1 MKSKTRRGEREV
13 ILGVTGSI
21 AAYKAAEITRR
32 LRKAGAGVTCVMTAG
47 ATRFITPI
55 TLQALTGRKV
65 LTSLF
70 EEQPGEAWDMEHLE
84 LTEKADAILVAP
96 ASANFIAR
104 FAAGMADDALT
115 ATCLAAAC
123 PVWLAPAMNARMWT
137 HPATRDNVTTL
148 KRRGVK
154 FIGPVE
160 GSQAEMQ
167 SGPGRLAEP
176 EKIVAQVL
184 AARRS

>member
-1 MKSKTRRGEREV
+1 MKQEI

-47 ATRFITPI
+47 ATQFITPI

-65 LTSLF
+65 VTSLF
-70 EEQPGEAWDMEHLE
+70 ADQPDEEWDMEHLA
-84 LTEKADAILVAP
+84 LTEKANAILVAP
-96 ASANFIAR
+96 ATANFIAR
-104 FAAGMADDALT
+104 HAAGMADDALT
-115 ATCLAAAC
+115 AICLAAAC
-123 PVWLAPAMNARMWT
+123 PVFLAPAMNARMWT
-137 HPATRDNVTTL
+137 HPATRDNVATL

-154 FIGPVE
+154 FVGPVE
-160 GSQAEMQ
+160 GPHAEMQ
-167 SGPGRLAEP
+167 SGPGRMSDP

-184 AARRS
+184 RVRLPRPRRGRG

>member
-1 MKSKTRRGEREV
+1 MVARRDLKREV
-13 ILGVTGSI
+13 ILGITGSI

-32 LRKAGAGVTCVMTAG
+32 LRNAGAGVTCVMTAG
-47 ATRFITPI
+47 AARFITPI
-55 TLQALTGRKV
+55 TLQALTGRAV

-70 EEQPGEAWDMEHLE
+70 EDQPGEAWDMEHLT
-84 LTEKADAILVAP
+84 LTEKANAILVAP

-115 ATCLAAAC
+115 AVCLAAAC
-123 PVWLAPAMNARMWT
+123 PVFLAPAMNARMWT
-137 HPATRDNVTTL
+137 HAATRDNVATL

-160 GSQAEMQ
+160 GPHAEMR
-167 SGPGRLAEP
+167 SGPGRLADP
-176 EKIVAQVL
+176 ETIVTKVL
-184 AARRS
+184 GVPKK